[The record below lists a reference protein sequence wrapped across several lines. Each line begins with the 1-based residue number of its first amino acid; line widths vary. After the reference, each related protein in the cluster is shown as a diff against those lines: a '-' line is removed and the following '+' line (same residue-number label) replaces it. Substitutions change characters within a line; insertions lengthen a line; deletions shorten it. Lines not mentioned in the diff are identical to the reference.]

1 MPKIKTHRAAA
12 KRFSVTGTK
21 KIKRHHAGHSHILTS
36 KARKRKRNLA
46 KGALVSAADYPRI
59 KRLLGM

>member
-12 KRFSVTGTK
+12 KRFTITGTK

-36 KARKRKRNLA
+36 KSHKRKKALA
-46 KGALVSAADYPRI
+46 KGALVSNADYPRI
-59 KRLLGM
+59 AKLLGM

>member
-1 MPKIKTHRAAA
+1 MPKIRTHRAAA

-36 KARKRKRNLA
+36 KSRKRKNSLA
-46 KGALVSAADYPRI
+46 KGALVSAADYPRVR
-59 KRLLGM
+59 RLLGL